1 MSKIFLI
8 GDLRDD
14 PHHRLRGDSRSVLQ
28 PTIAAERGHNDG
40 KSTSHIGGSRR
51 GDRHCVGEMCHTFMR
66 YQEAVDHLYAR
77 GYELAPRPGETS
89 PREFDLNHMRILAGA
104 LGDPQLKFSSILIAG
119 TNGKGSTAAT
129 LASVLDA
136 SAYKTG
142 LYTSPHLSRINERVQ
157 TSAQDV
163 PGNRLRSIG
172 DDAFARLYVQVDDAA
187 TELVR
192 KGALP
197 HSPSLFEVVTALAF
211 LHFAEQQVEVAV
223 IEVGLGGRL
232 DATNIVQPLVSVITD
247 IALDHMEWLG
257 STITEIAR
265 EKAGILRPKGILVNL
280 LQHPDANNS
289 IDNVAVSLDVRR
301 INADEY
307 IPARTERF
315 QAMRNQYTITFAD
328 RCLHVNSPLLGE
340 HQHRNLAL
348 ALAAAHELQKNQ
360 RFTKITQ
367 SSIEQGIRQTHWPAR
382 LESIL
387 GDNNSRILLDV
398 AHNPAG
404 IWTLRSYLSSLFSS
418 DNVAPRHLIFGALRD
433 KSIQEMAQVLFPLF
447 TRPSDRIHLVA
458 VNNPRAASL
467 DDLKAASDAIDTP
480 TSTHVSIAD
489 ALKEA
494 QATGNSIIVIAGSL
508 YLVAEARTLLL
519 GDRI

>member
-1 MSKIFLI
+1 
-8 GDLRDD
+8 
-14 PHHRLRGDSRSVLQ
+14 
-28 PTIAAERGHNDG
+28 
-40 KSTSHIGGSRR
+40 
-51 GDRHCVGEMCHTFMR
+51 
-66 YQEAVDHLYAR
+66 
-77 GYELAPRPGETS
+77 
-89 PREFDLNHMRILAGA
+89 MRILAGA

-129 LASVLDA
+129 LASILDA
-136 SAYKTG
+136 SGYKTG

-197 HSPSLFEVVTALAF
+197 HSPSLFEVVTALTF

-223 IEVGLGGRL
+223 LEVGLGGRL

-265 EKAGILRPKGILVNL
+265 EKAGILRPKGILVTL
-280 LQHPDANNS
+280 PQHPDANNS
-289 IDNVAVSLDVRR
+289 IDNVAVSLDVHR

-307 IPARTERF
+307 IPLPTEHF
-315 QAMRNQYTITFAD
+315 LDTRNQYTITFAD

-340 HQHRNLAL
+340 HQRRNLAL
-348 ALAAAHELQKNQ
+348 ALAAANELQKNP

-367 SSIEQGIRQTHWPAR
+367 SAIEQGIHQTYWPAR

-404 IWTLRSYLSSLFSS
+404 IWTLRSYISSLFSS
-418 DNVAPRHLIFGALRD
+418 DNVAPRHHLIFGALRD

-447 TRPSDRIHLVA
+447 TRPTDRIHLVA

-467 DDLKAASDAIDTP
+467 DDLKAAADAIDTP
-480 TSTHVSIAD
+480 TSTHVSVAD
-489 ALKEA
+489 ALKDA

>member
-1 MSKIFLI
+1 
-8 GDLRDD
+8 
-14 PHHRLRGDSRSVLQ
+14 
-28 PTIAAERGHNDG
+28 
-40 KSTSHIGGSRR
+40 
-51 GDRHCVGEMCHTFMR
+51 MR
-66 YQEAVDHLYAR
+66 YQDAVDHLYAR

-129 LASVLDA
+129 LASILDA
-136 SAYKTG
+136 CGYKTG

-157 TSAQDV
+157 TSTQGV

-172 DDAFARLYVQVDDAA
+172 DDAFARIYVQVDDAA
-187 TELVR
+187 TELVS

-232 DATNIVQPLVSVITD
+232 DATNIVQPLVSIITD

-257 STITEIAR
+257 STISEIAR
-265 EKAGILRPKGILVNL
+265 EKAGILRPKGILVTL
-280 LQHPDANNS
+280 PQHPDANSS
-289 IDNVAVSLDVRR
+289 IDNVAVSLDVRH

-307 IPARTERF
+307 IPLPTEHF
-315 QAMRNQYTITFAD
+315 LDPRNQYTITFAG
-328 RCLHVNSPLLGE
+328 RPLHVNSPLLGE
-340 HQHRNLAL
+340 HQRRNLTL
-348 ALAAAHELQKNQ
+348 ALAAANELQKNQ

-367 SSIEQGIRQTHWPAR
+367 SAIERGIRQTHWPGR

-433 KSIQEMAQVLFPLF
+433 KSIKEMVQVLFPLF
-447 TRPSDRIHLVA
+447 NRPTDRIHLVA

-467 DDLKAASDAIDTP
+467 DDLKAAADAIHIP
-480 TSTHVSIAD
+480 TSRHVSVAD
-489 ALKEA
+489 ALKDA
-494 QATGNSIIVIAGSL
+494 QASGNSIIVIAGSL
-508 YLVAEARTLLL
+508 YLMAEARTLLL

>member
-1 MSKIFLI
+1 
-8 GDLRDD
+8 
-14 PHHRLRGDSRSVLQ
+14 
-28 PTIAAERGHNDG
+28 
-40 KSTSHIGGSRR
+40 
-51 GDRHCVGEMCHTFMR
+51 MR
-66 YQEAVDHLYAR
+66 YQDAVDHLYAR
-77 GYELAPRPGETS
+77 GYELAPHPGETS
-89 PREFDLNHMRILAGA
+89 PSEFDVNHMRILAGA
-104 LGDPQLKFSSILIAG
+104 LGDPHLKFSSILIAG
-119 TNGKGSTAAT
+119 TNGKGSAAAT
-129 LASVLDA
+129 LASILDA
-136 SAYKTG
+136 SGYKTG

-172 DDAFARLYVQVDDAA
+172 DDTFARLYVQVDDAA

-192 KGALP
+192 QGALP

-257 STITEIAR
+257 STIAEIAR
-265 EKAGILRPKGILVNL
+265 EKAGILRPKGILVTL
-280 LQHPDANNS
+280 PQHPDANNS

-301 INADEY
+301 INAADY
-307 IPARTERF
+307 IPPRTERL
-315 QAMRNQYTITFAD
+315 QDTRNQYTIAFAG
-328 RCLHVNSPLLGE
+328 RCLHVNSPLPGE
-340 HQHRNLAL
+340 HQRRNVAL
-348 ALAAAHELQKNQ
+348 ALAAANELQKNQ
-360 RFTKITQ
+360 HFTRITQ

-382 LESIL
+382 LESLL
-387 GDNNSRILLDV
+387 GDNNTRILLDV

-447 TRPSDRIHLVA
+447 TRPTDRIHLVA

-489 ALKEA
+489 ALKDA
-494 QATGNSIIVIAGSL
+494 PATGNSIIVIAGSL

>member
-1 MSKIFLI
+1 VSKIFLI

-104 LGDPQLKFSSILIAG
+104 LGDPQLKFSSILSAG

-129 LASVLDA
+129 LASILDA

-172 DDAFARLYVQVDDAA
+172 DDAFARLDVQVDDAA

-232 DATNIVQPLVSVITD
+232 DATNIVQPLVSLITD

-289 IDNVAVSLDVRR
+289 IDNVAVSLDVR
-301 INADEY
+301 
-307 IPARTERF
+307 PARTERF

-340 HQHRNLAL
+340 HQRRNLAL